1 MPSGDIFFAKNV
13 AVGDG
18 WRNTVRGTPPRD
30 MALTKEKLIGDY
42 DWGALC
48 LPTVPWSKTTR
59 KMPFFARNDDTPL
72 LVAAVMGL
80 QHCFAMIGGRF
91 RAASPPES
99 PRPDPHLSISGAIL
113 FESMVRVARYVISTR
128 AAAYRAVPSVTRR
141 KFPNFLPLRV
151 GAETASRLRFRAI
164 IPDDVAPLP
173 QVSSPL
179 PSWS

>member
-1 MPSGDIFFAKNV
+1 LNESGNGKFVIDPPLADAIWRNLFRENV

-80 QHCFAMIGGRF
+80 QHCFAMIGG
-91 RAASPPES
+91 E
-99 PRPDPHLSISGAIL
+99 I
-113 FESMVRVARYVISTR
+113 
-128 AAAYRAVPSVTRR
+128 
-141 KFPNFLPLRV
+141 
-151 GAETASRLRFRAI
+151 
-164 IPDDVAPLP
+164 
-173 QVSSPL
+173 
-179 PSWS
+179 

>member
-80 QHCFAMIGGRF
+80 QHCFAMIGGERF
-91 RAASPPES
+91 P
-99 PRPDPHLSISGAIL
+99 
-113 FESMVRVARYVISTR
+113 
-128 AAAYRAVPSVTRR
+128 
-141 KFPNFLPLRV
+141 
-151 GAETASRLRFRAI
+151 
-164 IPDDVAPLP
+164 PLP
-173 QVSSPL
+173 ARISQT
-179 PSWS
+179 